1 MTHICRFLP
10 YKTQSTGPGV
20 SGVKPITYAA
30 RFLYWAIRHRSLTAA
45 RWVMQFEGR
54 SWK

>member
-1 MTHICRFLP
+1 M
-10 YKTQSTGPGV
+10 
-20 SGVKPITYAA
+20 KPITYAA
-30 RFLYWAIRHRSLTAA
+30 RFLYWAIRHRSFALA